1 MFKMVSFKLFSG
13 CNHIPEHTV
22 KIEQVLYGF
31 YHLDGLLNHEPL
43 ISMYFFII
51 KSDSDLYEVAVLG
64 VCQVEPGL
72 AGLVRQDVVEDA
84 GGHLEVHTVQV
95 TCLVGGQ
102 GQLRHQVLGHERVH
116 LQITRVKLLHLRGER
131 GQIGLERDRLD
142 LHLFFKY
149 VFFIT
154 IVSVTYICRKFA
166 LFYCRE

>member
-1 MFKMVSFKLFSG
+1 MNLSFLFISY
-13 CNHIPEHTV
+13 IY
-22 KIEQVLYGF
+22 VL
-31 YHLDGLLNHEPL
+31 
-43 ISMYFFII
+43 FFVNSSETII
-51 KSDSDLYEVAVLG
+51 TSDSDLYEVAVLG

-131 GQIGLERDRLD
+131 EGRSG
-142 LHLFFKY
+142 
-149 VFFIT
+149 
-154 IVSVTYICRKFA
+154 
-166 LFYCRE
+166 